1 MPVLSLWYEILS
13 KPRAEITMIDQ
24 MIVALPF
31 MILML
36 VILIIIWLKEK

>member
-1 MPVLSLWYEILS
+1 MMSLYFEILS

-31 MILML
+31 MILIL
-36 VILIIIWLKEK
+36 VILIIVWLKEK

>member
-1 MPVLSLWYEILS
+1 MLSLYFEILS

-36 VILIIIWLKEK
+36 VILIIVWLKEK

>member
-1 MPVLSLWYEILS
+1 MIDLYFEILS

-36 VILIIIWLKEK
+36 VILIIVWLKEK

>member
-1 MPVLSLWYEILS
+1 MISLYFEILS

-31 MILML
+31 MIIVLAIL
-36 VILIIIWLKEK
+36 VYFWIKENRK

>member
-1 MPVLSLWYEILS
+1 MIDLYFEILS

>member
-1 MPVLSLWYEILS
+1 MISLYFEILS

-36 VILIIIWLKEK
+36 VILIIVWLKEK

>member
-1 MPVLSLWYEILS
+1 MIDLYFEILS

-31 MILML
+31 LILML
-36 VILIIIWLKEK
+36 VILIIVWLKEK

>member
-1 MPVLSLWYEILS
+1 MIELYFEILS

>member
-1 MPVLSLWYEILS
+1 MIELYFEILS

-24 MIVALPF
+24 AIVALPF

-36 VILIIIWLKEK
+36 VILIIVWLKEK

>member
-1 MPVLSLWYEILS
+1 MINLYFEILS

-31 MILML
+31 MILLLIFL
-36 VILIIIWLKEK
+36 VYLWFQERKK

>member
-1 MPVLSLWYEILS
+1 MVDLYFEILS

>member
-1 MPVLSLWYEILS
+1 MMSLYFEILS

>member
-1 MPVLSLWYEILS
+1 MINLYFEILM
-13 KPRAEITMIDQ
+13 KPRAELTMIDQ

-36 VILIIIWLKEK
+36 VILIIVWLKEK

>member
-1 MPVLSLWYEILS
+1 MVELYFEILS

-36 VILIIIWLKEK
+36 VILIIVWLKEK

>member
-1 MPVLSLWYEILS
+1 MLELYFEILS

>member
-1 MPVLSLWYEILS
+1 MLSLYFEILS

-31 MILML
+31 MILLLIFL
-36 VILIIIWLKEK
+36 VYLWLQERKK

>member
-1 MPVLSLWYEILS
+1 MMSLYFEILS

-31 MILML
+31 LIFFLA
-36 VILIIIWLKEK
+36 ILIYFWIKERR

>member
-1 MPVLSLWYEILS
+1 MLSLYFEILS

-36 VILIIIWLKEK
+36 VIFIIVWLKER

>member
-1 MPVLSLWYEILS
+1 MLSLYFEILS

-36 VILIIIWLKEK
+36 VIFIIVWLKEK